1 MRRTL
6 RRMGAALAVAFAAL
20 VHAVPIA
27 ARDIGEAIREA
38 KVREAALRSVEAA
51 LAVLAQDAADASQ
64 LAERMLA
71 APASYADREAARRRI
86 AAEER
91 DALQREFRAQLET
104 FAAARAGELPPTWV
118 EDVVR
123 EEAERVT
130 ASIDQLIEN
139 GFEDR
144 FVRGRA
150 AALEQQ
156 RAAIAPRLWVPSATV
171 MELARAGTSD
181 ALLLGDKVR
190 ETVAAESARRLVGD
204 AARDI
209 RAGTAL
215 FGEIDADLEAEIANG
230 LAAALGEFWRQENA
244 LNRLNAEGAARA
256 ADIATILEAELATLA
271 RASGLPYGVFSEV
284 EAEIAP
290 RATSLEH
297 RKFQERIAAA
307 LAPERACPAL
317 PEATVQAA
325 AEAPRERLPATLDE
339 HISALRDRLGPPTRA
354 ALLAEHAAG
363 ITTAERAAFV
373 SHLDQLLT
381 DDRDLRT
388 GFEAGLDA
396 CLTPP
401 LEAVRAAAAEQELA
415 ALKPAIADYSYELTD
430 DDLIAITLRESD
442 VSVFPNV
449 DAARLAETRALHAAR
464 VTALLEEATTAL
476 RAQELLTRAEE
487 RRLRFVRSV
496 ESDPNRTADRK
507 QVYQQEYEGEVLE
520 AWLRQRQRVLL
531 RDERGALRH
540 PEKYGRI
547 FPTTSEMISEIITLE
562 FERPLPTATPAPTAP
577 PPTVIPS
584 PPQPSPPPPVPPVPP
599 APVPQP
605 QHSGPLD
612 LQERSG
618 LPQPIEPPAPQPE
631 TGGAPEVGPAAA
643 DGGGDSCEDR
653 LRRCLRA
660 TSLCHEA
667 VVRCRDTPEQCAGAL
682 ARCGEAKF
690 ACESP
695 P

>member
-1 MRRTL
+1 MRRAL
-6 RRMGAALAVAFAAL
+6 RRTAAWLAVAVAAATHGNS
-20 VHAVPIA
+20 VSAS
-27 ARDIGEAIREA
+27 DIGAAIREA

-51 LAVLAQDAADASQ
+51 LAVLAQDAADATQ

-91 DALQREFRAQLET
+91 DAIQREFRAQLEL
-104 FAAARAGELPPTWV
+104 FAAARADELPPTWV
-118 EDVVR
+118 DDVVR
-123 EEAERVT
+123 EEAARVT
-130 ASIDQLIEN
+130 ASIDRLIEE

-150 AALEQQ
+150 AAVEQQ
-156 RAAIAPRLWVPSATV
+156 RAAIAPHLWIPGATV
-171 MELARAGTSD
+171 ADLARAATSA

-190 ETVAAESARRLVGD
+190 ETVAAEAARTLVGEV
-204 AARDI
+204 ARDL
-209 RAGTAL
+209 RSDNEL
-215 FGEIDADLEAEIANG
+215 FDEIDVDLEAEIANG
-230 LAAALGEFWRQENA
+230 LAAALGEFWRQETA
-244 LNRLNAEGAARA
+244 LHRLDAAGAARA
-256 ADIATILEAELATLA
+256 VDIATVLETELATLA
-271 RASGLPYGVFSEV
+271 RASGLPYGVFSAI

-290 RATSLEH
+290 RATRLER
-297 RKFQERIAAA
+297 RKLQERIAAA
-307 LAPERACPAL
+307 LAPEHACPAL
-317 PEATVQAA
+317 PEATVQSAA
-325 AEAPRERLPATLDE
+325 DAPRERLPATLSE
-339 HISALRDRLGPPTRA
+339 HIDALKGRLGPPTRKAVLA
-354 ALLAEHAAG
+354 AHAAAVP
-363 ITTAERAAFV
+363 TAERTAFV
-373 SHLDQLLT
+373 AHLDQLLS
-381 DDRDLRT
+381 DDPELRS
-388 GFEAGLDA
+388 GYEAGLDA

-401 LEAVRAAAAEQELA
+401 LEAFRAAAAEQELA
-415 ALKPAIADYSYELTD
+415 ALQPAIADYSYELAD
-430 DDLIAITLRESD
+430 DDLIALTLRDDD

-449 DAARLAETRALHAAR
+449 DAAHLAETRALHAAR
-464 VTALLEEATTAL
+464 VVALLEEATTAL

-487 RRLRFVRSV
+487 RRLRFVRTV

-520 AWLRQRQRVLL
+520 AWLRQRHRVLL
-531 RDERGALRH
+531 RDQRGALLH

-577 PPTVIPS
+577 LPTVIPS
-584 PPQPSPPPPVPPVPP
+584 PPQPSPPPPAPPVPP
-599 APVPQP
+599 APMPQSQP
-605 QHSGPLD
+605 SGPLD

-631 TGGAPEVGPAAA
+631 TGGAPEVGAAAA

-667 VVRCRDTPEQCAGAL
+667 VVRCRDTPDQCAGAL